1 MKKDDNEDQNIQK
14 YYTNT
19 SVDQI
24 LNICC
29 ITKLKK
35 MYAFDKMAIGGN
47 FKKSLSMSEILVGKL
62 FQNLAPVKLKHL
74 KPEPLT
80 LGRLDPP
87 LN

>member
-24 LNICC
+24 LNICR

-47 FKKSLSMSEILVGKL
+47 LKKSLSMSEILVGKL

-74 KPEPLT
+74 EPEPLT
-80 LGRLDPP
+80 LGPP
-87 LN
+87 SELA